1 MGVNSSTGRERWATK
16 TVRGTRRFATATLAE
31 FVEDAGYARLRSGTV
46 ADLLDRWMGQ
56 ASSAWSSTTV
66 VQTRSVVEHHLK
78 PQLGH
83 VPVNKLTTIDI
94 DAMYLHLLRGSGRD
108 GSPLAPGTMHRPH
121 VVLHRALTQ
130 AVRWEWI
137 WLNPAANA
145 SPPRVAPAEIRP
157 PTPDQLQRLVASVE
171 ASDPD
176 FATYLWLAAST
187 GARRSQMLG
196 LRWADIDFSHSAI
209 GLSRAYVDGP
219 VGPVLRATKTH
230 RTYRVAVDAESM
242 LRLVHHYR
250 RALERGSGAVSGQA
264 FVFTVAAQRLG
275 HARASTTLNVY
286 GHCVPGADRDAADYI
301 AGLLAG
307 DADRERTV

>member
-1 MGVNSSTGRERWATK
+1 MGVDASTGRERWATK
-16 TVRGTRRFATATLAE
+16 TVHGTRRCATATLAE

-56 ASSAWSSTTV
+56 ASAAWSSTTV

-83 VPVNKLTTIDI
+83 LRVNKLTTVDI
-94 DAMYLHLLRGSGRD
+94 DAMYLQLFRGGGRD
-108 GSPLAPGTMHRPH
+108 GSPLAPGTMHRIH

-196 LRWADIDFSHSAI
+196 LRWADIDFAHSAI
-209 GLSRAYVDGP
+209 GFSRAYVEGP

-230 RTYRVAVDAESM
+230 RTYRVAVDDASM
-242 LRLVHHYR
+242 LRLVDHYR
-250 RALERGSGAVSGQA
+250 RALERGSDAARGQA
-264 FVFTVAAQRLG
+264 FVFTA
-275 HARASTTLNVY
+275 
-286 GHCVPGADRDAADYI
+286 
-301 AGLLAG
+301 
-307 DADRERTV
+307 DADGRAPWLPNRVT